1 MILILRLTDLNEWQ
15 VVLVYSTLLA
25 MTNTPSLQADE
36 QGDQVD
42 DDGEDHVHDKVNV
55 GDDHLGDVD
64 VNANDKHDDD
74 VDALQIAQMSYCWA
88 IIDEIMQTLSYFQQ
102 MWVMYVRK
110 LLKRGPRTRRGRRNR
125 RCQQQIMVD
134 DGSDEDHDKTNHKEK
149 KAMMMLLLLPFPNC
163 CDREE
168 LASQIAGEL
177 LRFDGFL
184 KTGIGLKY

>member
-1 MILILRLTDLNEWQ
+1 MNRMIRLMMMVKITFMIKIMLVMIIEVMLTLMLTIIMMMTLREVINNKEI
-15 VVLVYSTLLA
+15 
-25 MTNTPSLQADE
+25 
-36 QGDQVD
+36 
-42 DDGEDHVHDKVNV
+42 
-55 GDDHLGDVD
+55 
-64 VNANDKHDDD
+64 
-74 VDALQIAQMSYCWA
+74 ALQIAQISYCWA

-125 RCQQQIMVD
+125 RCQQQIIVD
-134 DGSDEDHDKTNHKEK
+134 DGNDEDHDKTNHKEK

-168 LASQIAGEL
+168 LASQIAGKL